1 MNFPIERH
9 PEAQPDTEVC
19 VAPEAVV
26 VLERSAVHA
35 SSEAL
40 HLKSCAPSETIL
52 VHTRCSVYELIV
64 VRGDRG
70 EVLVRGGKMLPEFR
84 RATFMG
90 SSAGGTAL
98 KPNTIDVGLRMEFNF
113 GGEIMVT
120 SVVREV
126 AREDAR

>member
-1 MNFPIERH
+1 
-9 PEAQPDTEVC
+9 
-19 VAPEAVV
+19 